1 MPSVPFKKCSVC
13 GGKIPSQDPHSAC
26 LFCLGETHV
35 PASCALCKSL
45 TPQARKNRETR
56 LKAAIYTK
64 VFTAGAMSSVGASS
78 SSATPLPTL
87 AEVPTQS
94 PTTRAVEAPTEPQD
108 QSGETSRPPRKD
120 KKDKH
125 KKASKESRI
134 ADRDSSAQKGSAS
147 KSSAPRT
154 PTSSTS
160 KSGSTPKPSTTKTSS
175 SVRDKSPTQR
185 GASSSSKRPR
195 SSSLDA
201 GQQLSK
207 RRRSLDRDR
216 EGSPRVGSDILH
228 RRSDVDRR
236 PSDVDTR
243 PSDPRLGAKGSSAPK
258 TPDTGTSRHD
268 RPLDLASGS
277 RPLPTFRHTSEDATQ
292 LLLEPSSPAGSWEE
306 RRSPTPMPTRTRRV
320 TSPSPSREPEPE
332 FYFDSETGRYY
343 RLVPQ
348 EDVDSF
354 LKHRDQR
361 HRPRASSRPSR
372 ASAFSPRRGR
382 TIVEPEVVNLE
393 SDDGTPSQAPYRPR
407 GDSLSSRDDDYQSV
421 NQDFAQPGAVSP
433 SDDVRTFTEHVIKM
447 TNALD
452 IKTSQAEEEA
462 SDPIERRVHGKV
474 PTPPAIPLLPSLEK
488 LARRSWEAPAS
499 TASNNRKVES
509 LYRIA
514 PANPSWLFNHPK
526 QNSAIVEGSQ
536 RSSTPK
542 ASLMP
547 SDKEAKKIDALAK
560 KAYFSSA
567 LGMRVA
573 NYNACMGA
581 YIQWLME
588 KVSPLIPDLPDD
600 SQVILSEVRDEA
612 HSIGGW
618 LITSARHSTDCSA
631 KSMAAAIALRRHA
644 WLRSSDLNQNARST
658 IEDMP
663 FDEDGLF
670 HRETDEKLN
679 FKYRMRTAARK
690 HAGPVVCN
698 GRLEGRLFPCQHP
711 GVPPQIPDIRRRNGR
726 IQIQRPALRPIYS
739 SSHLHQMHGT
749 GDILPPPPRHEG
761 LPLPRRLALRSP
773 FTSGTADTHLR
784 GSQTLTGP
792 RTGGQPRKIPTAP
805 HQTNKIHRL
814 HPRLKQLHGLPTS
827 RSLPGPSSSC
837 QPVYRPKACSSKG
850 HPGGLGSHGIDDF
863 RHSLGETSIPPA
875 AVLVPVGVR
884 PRERPSIPQTHR
896 PKVSR
901 TLPPLVARLP
911 ERLRR
916 YALFAPPTTA
926 GADHRRIR
934 RRMGSAHPRLV
945 GQGHLVSGREGAPH
959 QRVRTVGGGK
969 SPKSLRVLLV
979 GKGHPTQDRQHHGD
993 VLPEQAG
1000 RHKVTHPPRHHA
1012 PTMGLVHCP
1021 GRFASSGTLAGHP
1034 ELPCRPAQQV
1044 PLVLSRVETPPGHC
1058 TRSLCSVGYPTN
1070 RPVCN
1075 RVQLPLSPVLLPDA
1089 GRQLPRRCI
1098 RVPVVGDSAIRLSPL
1113 PANYQDGLQND
1124 FGCSRRDP
1132 CHALVAGTAVVP
1144 LPSPPLSSQFSPT
1157 RAQAGSPHG
1166 SGRTG
1171 STPGYR
1177 DPTPGGMED
1186 PSLARLPTSVRNV
1199 IRAARKPATQKSYRL
1214 KWNRFLR
1221 FLSDKHLDVSQ
1232 VTTPVVLEFLMS
1244 LIDAGLCLTSVKC
1257 YLSAIC
1263 SSFHFNGKPSFFKD
1277 PLVKQFL
1284 KGCNNLYPQTSLP
1297 TPAWSLE
1304 TVLGALQSKPFEPLA
1319 TTDIRLL
1326 TWKTVFLVAITSAR
1340 RAGELCALRRD
1351 QPFLR
1356 FHLDKVVLR
1365 TDITFLPKV
1374 VSAFHMCQDI
1384 VLPTLAPN
1392 PTTDAERV
1400 LHTLDV
1406 RRALAFYLDRTK
1418 HSSRSERLFQCYS
1431 TPKKGLP
1438 VSAQRLSK
1446 WVSKTVALSYE
1457 LLGKPCPDRVRS
1469 HATRAIAA
1477 SSAFLSGI
1485 PLEDICKAAVWS
1497 QPLSFIR
1504 HYRLDTR
1511 AKRDAAF
1518 GRAVLLSG
1526 LH

>member
-13 GGKIPSQDPHSAC
+13 GGKIPGQDPHSAC

-64 VFTAGAMSSVGASS
+64 VFTAGAMSSVGPSS
-78 SSATPLPTL
+78 STAAPLPTL
-87 AEVPTQS
+87 PEAPSQS
-94 PTTRAVEAPTEPQD
+94 PTTHAAEAPTEPQD
-108 QSGETSRPPRKD
+108 PSEEVPRPLK

-125 KKASKESRI
+125 KKSSKEGR
-134 ADRDSSAQKGSAS
+134 DGQKDSSAQKGSAS
-147 KSSAPRT
+147 KSSAPKV

-160 KSGSTPKPSTTKTSS
+160 KSGSTSRPSSAKAPTPSAGG
-175 SVRDKSPTQR
+175 KSITQT
-185 GASSSSKRPR
+185 ATPSSSKRPR
-195 SSSLDA
+195 ASSLD
-201 GQQLSK
+201 GDHRSSK
-207 RRRSLDRDR
+207 RRRSLERDR
-216 EGSPRVGSDILH
+216 EGSPRVSSDIIH
-228 RRSDVDRR
+228 SRSDTDRR
-236 PSDVDTR
+236 PSDPDSR
-243 PSDPRLGAKGSSAPK
+243 PSDPRLAKKK
-258 TPDTGTSRHD
+258 TPSSRPHDTSTSRLD
-268 RPLDLASGS
+268 RPLDLTSDF
-277 RPLPTFRHTSEDATQ
+277 RPLPTFRHASDEATQ
-292 LLLEPSSPAGSWEE
+292 LLAEPASPTGSWDG
-306 RRSPTPMPTRTRRV
+306 RRSPTPMLTRPRRV
-320 TSPSPSREPEPE
+320 VSPSPPREPEPE
-332 FYFDSETGRYY
+332 YYFDSETGRYY
-343 RLVPQ
+343 KLVPQ
-348 EDVDSF
+348 EDVDAF
-354 LKHRDQR
+354 LEHRDR
-361 HRPRASSRPSR
+361 RTRPRASSRPSR
-372 ASAFSPRRGR
+372 VSAFSPRR
-382 TIVEPEVVNLE
+382 TEALTEPELVNLE
-393 SDDGTPSQAPYRPR
+393 SEEEAPSHARYRPR
-407 GDSLSSRDDDYQSV
+407 DDSLSSRDDDYQSV
-421 NQDFAQPGAVSP
+421 NQEFAQPGAVSP

-452 IKTSQAEEEA
+452 IKTAQTEEEA
-462 SDPIERRVHGKV
+462 SDPIERRVHGRI

-499 TASNNRKVES
+499 TASSNRKVES

-514 PANPSWLFNHPK
+514 PANPSWLFSHPK

-600 SQVILSEVRDEA
+600 SQNILSEVRDEA

-679 FKYRMRTAARK
+679 FKYRMRTVAKK
-690 HAGPVVCN
+690 HARPVVCN
-698 GRLEGRLFPCQHP
+698 DRPEGRLLPCQHP
-711 GVPPQIPDIRRRNGR
+711 RVSPQILGVRRRDGH
-726 IQIQRPALRPIYS
+726 IQVQRSSLRPVHS
-739 SSHLHQMHGT
+739 SSHLHQVHGA
-749 GDILPPPPRHEG
+749 GGFIPALPRHEG
-761 LPLPRRLALRSP
+761 LSLLGRLAFRGP
-773 FTSGTADTHLR
+773 VPPRTAATHCR
-784 GSQTLTGP
+784 GSRTSTGP
-792 RTGGQPRKIPTAP
+792 GTGGQSQKIPTAP

-814 HPRLKQLHGLPTS
+814 HPRLNQLHSLPTS
-827 RSLPGPSSSC
+827 RSLPGPGSSC
-837 QPVYRPKACSSKG
+837 QPVHRPKAYSSQG
-850 HPGGLGSHGIDDF
+850 HPGGLGPHGIDDF
-863 RHSLGETSIPPA
+863 RHPLGKASISST
-875 AVLVPVGVR
+875 AVLVPVGLR
-884 PRERPSIPQTHR
+884 PREGPSIPQTHR
-896 PKVSR
+896 TKISH
-901 TLPPLVARLP
+901 TLPPVVARLP

-916 YALFAPPTTA
+916 HAFFATPTTV
-926 GADHRRIR
+926 GVDHGRIG
-934 RRMGSAHPRLV
+934 RRMGSSHPRLV
-945 GQGHLVSGREGAPH
+945 GQGRLVARRKGAPH
-959 QRVRTVGGGK
+959 QRVRTLGGGK
-969 SPKSLRVLLV
+969 SPKGLRVLLV
-979 GKGHPTQDRQHHGD
+979 GKGSPTQDRQHHGD
-993 VLPEQAG
+993 VLPEQTR
-1000 RHKVTHPPRHHA
+1000 RHKVAHPPRHHA

-1021 GRFASSGTLAGHP
+1021 RRFAPSGTPTGHSK
-1034 ELPCRPAQQV
+1034 LSCRPAQQV
-1044 PLVLSRVETPPGHC
+1044 PIVLSRVEAPPGHR
-1058 TRSLCSVGYPTN
+1058 TRPLCSVGNPTD
-1070 RPVCN
+1070 RPVRD
-1075 RVQLPLSPVLLPDA
+1075 RVQLTLSPVLLPDA
-1089 GRQLPRRCI
+1089 RRQLPRRCI
-1098 RVPVVGDSAIRLSPL
+1098 RVPVVGSSAIRLPPL
-1113 PANYQDGLQND
+1113 PADYQDGFQND

-1132 CHALVAGTAVVP
+1132 DHALVAGTTVVS
-1144 LPSPPLSSQFSPT
+1144 LPASPIPSQLSPT

-1171 STPGYR
+1171 STPGHR

-1186 PSLARLPTSVRNV
+1186 PSLARLPTSVRDV
-1199 IRAARKPATQKSYRL
+1199 ILAARKPATQKSYRL
-1214 KWNRFLR
+1214 KCNRFLR
-1221 FLSDKHLDVSQ
+1221 FLSDKHLNIAQ

-1263 SSFHFNGKPSFFKD
+1263 SSFHFDGKPSFFKD

-1284 KGCNNLYPQTSLP
+1284 RGCNNLFPQASLP
-1297 TPAWSLE
+1297 PPAWSLE

-1351 QPFLR
+1351 EPFLR

-1392 PTTDAERV
+1392 PTTDVERA

-1418 HSSRSERLFQCYS
+1418 DSSRSERLFQCYS

-1457 LLGKPCPDRVRS
+1457 LLGKPCPGRVRS

-1526 LH
+1526 LR